1 MIEEYAIVTERVDDF
16 ALIEIERRTA
26 CGLCGQKRGCGNAT
40 WGKLLGHKS
49 QTIRAKNEIG
59 AKVGDSVVVG
69 IDERAL
75 LSTVFYLYI
84 VPLLSMLIA
93 AVLADITFDNE
104 FYVILAAASGLVLA
118 FLWVKGHLRGYGDAS
133 HAYSSQYQA
142 VILRQADDAS
152 SCENSVNVNCKN
164 DDVNGV
170 KFQTK
175 RGE

>member
-1 MIEEYAIVTERVDDF
+1 MIEEYAVVTECADNL

-49 QTIRAKNEIG
+49 KTIRAKNEIG

-69 IDERAL
+69 IDERVL

-93 AVLADITFDNE
+93 AVLADIIFNNE

-118 FLWVKGHLRGYGDAS
+118 FLWVKDHLRGYDDAS

-152 SCENSVNVNCKN
+152 SCENSA
-164 DDVNGV
+164 
-170 KFQTK
+170 
-175 RGE
+175 